1 MKRFGVFLVAALVF
15 GGLELFPLPSAAAL
29 DSIIGTWKL
38 QSWVSE
44 TIATGKGENVYG
56 EKPDGYI
63 SYSSDGRM
71 QAIVTADN
79 RMKPRIL
86 PPPDEEKVKLFNTM
100 LSYGGTYKIEGDKVV
115 HSVDISWNQA
125 WTGTEVVRFYK
136 IEGDTLTITALN
148 QANGVTSQATRQ
160 VLIFKKVR

>member
-1 MKRFGVFLVAALVF
+1 
-15 GGLELFPLPSAAAL
+15 
-29 DSIIGTWKL
+29 
-38 QSWVSE
+38 
-44 TIATGKGENVYG
+44 
-56 EKPDGYI
+56 
-63 SYSSDGRM
+63 
-71 QAIVTADN
+71 
-79 RMKPRIL
+79 
-86 PPPDEEKVKLFNTM
+86 M